1 MENMMSK
8 KQIEANRRN
17 ARKST
22 GPRTPEGKAK
32 SSLNPLKHG
41 MTAAKNGL
49 LPDEDP
55 IAYATLRMDIQAEY
69 QDRDGSVR
77 ELVRRLSD
85 LFWQARRIPACR
97 GSLLV
102 QNYLQQSMD
111 TINQQTSKATAKSA
125 WPHKTD
131 PDDSDPNRNTQLLA
145 WCEMEERSLS
155 TSGFLTDLLGDN
167 LMELIDRYDRALAKE
182 ISRVMAELE
191 RWRIRPVEG
200 DPVK

>member
-1 MENMMSK
+1 MSK

-32 SSLNPLKHG
+32 SSLNALKHG

-85 LFWQARRIPACR
+85 LFWQV
-97 GSLLV
+97 SL
-102 QNYLQQSMD
+102 
-111 TINQQTSKATAKSA
+111 A
-125 WPHKTD
+125 P
-131 PDDSDPNRNTQLLA
+131 
-145 WCEMEERSLS
+145 
-155 TSGFLTDLLGDN
+155 
-167 LMELIDRYDRALAKE
+167 
-182 ISRVMAELE
+182 
-191 RWRIRPVEG
+191 
-200 DPVK
+200 